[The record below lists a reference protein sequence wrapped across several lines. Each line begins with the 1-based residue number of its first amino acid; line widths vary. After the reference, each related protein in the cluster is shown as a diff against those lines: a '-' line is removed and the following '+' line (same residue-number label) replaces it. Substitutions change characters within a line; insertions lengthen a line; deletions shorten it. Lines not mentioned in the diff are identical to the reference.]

1 MGTTSSTPLAAIER
15 MELLTRLSGPEPI
28 PHDDP
33 FWKQLL
39 APGPH
44 LAALDPAELE
54 AKAGAHF
61 RRMAELNPTT
71 HNCQVWQSGLG
82 GKVFWGCSRWESM
95 HVLSVHTSLKH
106 LGVVALG
113 RRLSSQSDK
122 CGSNPGW

>member
-1 MGTTSSTPLAAIER
+1 MGTTSSIPLAAIER

-71 HNCQVWQSGLG
+71 HNCQVSWQSGLG
-82 GKVFWGCSRWESM
+82 GQGG
-95 HVLSVHTSLKH
+95 
-106 LGVVALG
+106 LGV
-113 RRLSSQSDK
+113 Q
-122 CGSNPGW
+122 